1 MVKPNKNNAFVHR
14 LFDAKKVPVPPE
26 RIGLWGWL
34 GIYVTGFCLIFFLL
48 AHVWIVHYA
57 TDGTITL
64 RSTLSAL
71 QSPFVMIVE
80 LGLLAFAVVHG
91 MLGIRRITL
100 DLELLGKKGDRY
112 LTWCLTAAGFIL
124 ITSGLIIFN
133 QLTAGIK

>member
-1 MVKPNKNNAFVHR
+1 MIKPSKNDVSAYR
-14 LFDAKKVPVPPE
+14 PFDPTKASVPPE

-34 GIYVTGFCLIFFLL
+34 GIYVTGFCLLFFLL
-48 AHVWIVHYA
+48 AHVWILHYA
-57 TDGTITL
+57 TDVTITL
-64 RSTLSAL
+64 RSTFSAL

-91 MLGIRRITL
+91 MLGIRRIAL

-112 LTWCLTAAGFIL
+112 LTWGLTAAGFIL